1 MSEEE
6 QSELYIVEV
15 SCDNQEKLTQHSSGT
30 FKKNLRNSIQGW
42 IPFISFSNKFLLAK
56 KSLVFFYNLP

>member
-15 SCDNQEKLTQHSSGT
+15 SSDNQKKLTQHSSG
-30 FKKNLRNSIQGW
+30 NL
-42 IPFISFSNKFLLAK
+42 
-56 KSLVFFYNLP
+56 

>member
-15 SCDNQEKLTQHSSGT
+15 SCDNQEKLTQLARGT
-30 FKKNLRNSIQGW
+30 FKKNLRNSIQG
-42 IPFISFSNKFLLAK
+42 
-56 KSLVFFYNLP
+56 